1 MDEINGR
8 IQLPYGFL
16 ENYDE
21 NKINL
26 DLPRNFK
33 KSYCLKIYVLLHN

>member
-33 KSYCLKIYVLLHN
+33 KEFLKIYLLLHN